1 LKKKKIQIDFNRFKD
16 NFCPYCHRKH
26 DGMIGFEEFKNVD
39 ENSHPYSFC
48 MHCENSIKIIDKKTI
63 KVSNAEMIEMIG
75 ISKYLKLHRAMIEL
89 KEELRNNGLE
99 I

>member
-1 LKKKKIQIDFNRFKD
+1 
-16 NFCPYCHRKH
+16 
-26 DGMIGFEEFKNVD
+26 MIGFEEFKNVD